1 MTHVMMRPLAYF
13 LEEKGMSIA
22 QLAKASGLEV
32 QRVKAIAEGN
42 YTASPSDRQRLVEA
56 LEVLIEDIA
65 WGHTVPVEHLRG
77 NGPQCGRST

>member
-1 MTHVMMRPLAYF
+1 
-13 LEEKGMSIA
+13 MSVA
-22 QLAKASGLEV
+22 QLATASGLEV

-42 YTASPSDRQRLVEA
+42 YTASPSDRQRLAEV
-56 LEVLIEDIA
+56 LEVLVEDIA